1 MKQLLIFSA
10 EWCQQCKPYKQTLA
24 TTTLPVD
31 QVRAYD
37 VDETPALAAEY
48 GIRSVPTTIL
58 QINGVVQ
65 ARKSGALTKEQLL
78 ELCN

>member
-10 EWCQQCKPYKQTLA
+10 EWCQQCKPYKKTLA
-24 TTTLPVD
+24 TTNLPVD

-37 VDETPALAAEY
+37 VDETPSLAAEY
-48 GIRSVPTTIL
+48 GVRSVPTTIL
-58 QINGVVQ
+58 QIDGVVQ

-78 ELCN
+78 DLCS